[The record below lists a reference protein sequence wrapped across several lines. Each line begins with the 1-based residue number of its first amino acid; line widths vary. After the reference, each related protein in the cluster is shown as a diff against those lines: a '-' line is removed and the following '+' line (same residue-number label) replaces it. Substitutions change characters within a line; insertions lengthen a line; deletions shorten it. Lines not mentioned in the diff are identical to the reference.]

1 MLSLLELLS
10 KRKKNKH
17 IKNDLL
23 FRSKLNSTETILPKE
38 LIDSDTSHEEFTL
51 VINEEQSYLKLKQS
65 IRTKESQIGDIERI
79 D

>member
-1 MLSLLELLS
+1 M
-10 KRKKNKH
+10 
-17 IKNDLL
+17 
-23 FRSKLNSTETILPKE
+23 NSTETILPKE
-38 LIDSDTSHEEFTL
+38 LIDSDISHEEFTL